1 MKKLLLQDSYK
12 VHNVQNVVC
21 RIFVFYFL
29 TFNFITFSC
38 FAQNETDALR
48 FSQTFYGGTARFVS
62 MGGAFG
68 ALGGDQSVIATNPAG
83 IAIFRSSE
91 LSATPSLFY
100 NKSKTNYFN
109 NEAVDYKYDFNFGN
123 IGFVSTYKS
132 DREENDWKS
141 TSFGIGYSRTNSYDN
156 NILIEGTNNNSSM
169 IDFFVNRA
177 NGNKSN
183 NLDSYLEGLAFE
195 TWIIDTIP
203 GSPTQYKNPFS
214 NYGETQRK
222 EITTSGSSGEYI
234 FSLGSNY
241 KHVLYLGASLSIH
254 RLNYEENST
263 YSEIAPGNIL
273 GNLES
278 FTYTQGIST
287 SGTGYSFKMGAIAR
301 PIDWIRIGASVITPT
316 FYSLEDN
323 FHSRLE
329 SKFENDI
336 NYSANSG
343 ESDFI
348 SNYELT
354 TPVKAMA
361 SVGFVI
367 NKIALV
373 CLEYEYTDY
382 STARLRDSKLDY
394 SFNNENKAIQNSF
407 QTVSNIKTGAEYSVN
422 NFRIRGGFSYYT
434 SPYKSSQLNKN
445 ATKIALS
452 CGFGIKT
459 NNSFLDFAF
468 VHNIGATYYYLYTM
482 PSNAGVE
489 PSKITSSSNQ
499 LLITLGY
506 KF

>member
-1 MKKLLLQDSYK
+1 MNNFLSRDSSK
-12 VHNVQNVVC
+12 VHNIISK
-21 RIFVFYFL
+21 IFILCFFA
-29 TFNFITFSC
+29 FNFLPFNSFS
-38 FAQNETDALR
+38 QNETDALR
-48 FSQTFYGGTARFVS
+48 YSQTIYGGTARFVS

-68 ALGGDQSVIATNPAG
+68 ALGGDLSVIATNPAG

-100 NKSKTNYFN
+100 NKSKTNYN
-109 NEAVDYKYDFNFGN
+109 GNEAVDYKYDFNFGN

-156 NILIEGTNNNSSM
+156 NILIEGVNNNSSM
-169 IDFFVNRA
+169 IDYFANRA
-177 NGNKSN
+177 YGYKSN
-183 NLDSYLEGLAFE
+183 NLDSYMEGLAYN
-195 TWIIDTIP
+195 TWLIDTIT
-203 GSPTQYKNPFS
+203 GSPTQYKNLYA

-241 KHVLYLGASLSIH
+241 KHLLYLGASLSIH
-254 RLNYEENST
+254 RLNYEESST
-263 YSEIAPGNIL
+263 YSETAPGNIL
-273 GNLES
+273 ENLES
-278 FTYTQGIST
+278 FDYTQSIST
-287 SGTGYSFKMGAIAR
+287 TGTGYSFKMGAIVR
-301 PIDWIRIGASVITPT
+301 PNDWIRIGASVLTPT
-316 FYSLEDN
+316 FYTLEDN

-336 NYSANSG
+336 SYSDKSG

-354 TPVKAMA
+354 TPIKAIG
-361 SVGFVI
+361 SVGFI
-367 NKIALV
+367 IQKIALV
-373 CLEYEYTDY
+373 CIEYEYTDY
-382 STARLRDSKLDY
+382 STARLRDAKLDY
-394 SFNNENKAIQNSF
+394 SYNSENKAIQNSY
-407 QTVSNIKTGAEYSVN
+407 QAVSNIKTGAEYSVS

-434 SPYKSSQLNKN
+434 SPYKSTQLNKN
-445 ATKIALS
+445 ATMMALS

-468 VHNIGATYYYLYTM
+468 VHNTGSYYYYLYSM
-482 PSNAGVE
+482 PSDAGIE